1 MLVDGLINIF
11 LSLIREYTTSSFT
24 STEINCDL
32 RFEISNVQNRLYDSN
47 KWLMVC
53 ICSVRRHL
61 WTFSHV
67 FRSIGSLSGYF
78 FFSAFCVGCR
88 FFFVWSNPFTHCKN
102 TFSKHTICT
111 VHKSVYMRFVV
122 CQHSL
127 TSSWLDQWST
137 ATKMFITHLAYR
149 SSFRSCSFTEM
160 HKIVLVCCF

>member
-1 MLVDGLINIF
+1 MNTLHRRSPQLKLIAI
-11 LSLIREYTTSSFT
+11 
-24 STEINCDL
+24 CGL
-32 RFEISNVQNRLYDSN
+32 RFQTYKTDSMTQTNDLWCVFAQYDVIYEHF
-47 KWLMVC
+47 LMC
-53 ICSVRRHL
+53 FDQSVL
-61 WTFSHV
+61 FLAIFS
-67 FRSIGSLSGYF
+67 SLPSVL
-78 FFSAFCVGCR
+78 AVA

-111 VHKSVYMRFVV
+111 VHKSVHMRFVE